1 MIIWGAPHAIRTR
14 RPRGGTY
21 HVVSEL
27 VAKIFYESRDSCFP
41 VTLDIKPIFRQ
52 WKSHSPLEVSIA
64 DAHRPIRPIRS
75 SETAIDDLG
84 ILAMI
89 TTEAHDDEMMPR
101 KARIETA
108 LDVTVPG
115 AHLTGKEVTATV
127 TATAENA
134 ENDLQVLEMKIAED
148 IDTVAIGTVMTVIAM
163 VSAHLGDIEAH
174 DDVLHLQDDR
184 LARPSKSSDAVR
196 FLLKE
201 MPSRTN

>member
-1 MIIWGAPHAIRTR
+1 MKVIIWGAPHAIRTR

-27 VAKIFYESRDSCFP
+27 VAKIFYESCHSCFP
-41 VTLDIKPIFRQ
+41 LTLFIKSTLRQ

-64 DAHRPIRPIRS
+64 DAHRPIRRT
-75 SETAIDDLG
+75 ETAIDDLG

-89 TTEAHDDEMMPR
+89 TTEAHDDEMMSR

-115 AHLTGKEVTATV
+115 AHLAGKEATATV

-134 ENDLQVLEMKIAED
+134 ESDLQVLEMKIAED
-148 IDTVAIGTVMTVIAM
+148 IDTVAIGIVMTVIAM
-163 VSAHLGDIEAH
+163 ASAHLGDIEAQGGA
-174 DDVLHLQDDR
+174 LHLQDDR

-201 MPSRTN
+201 MPSRMN